1 MRGKEIMKKSVVT
14 GVVCALMVAA
24 AGCGSSDVQGNDTG
38 VETQPIGEVGVNTAE
53 TSGNTDQQTDNSQS
67 EAKPDDKVEGQAD
80 NNSAATGDLYEAFKQ
95 GKASV
100 KYRGTGD
107 RTSYLDT
114 TAALIVDE
122 SFTIDEIV
130 NAIEA
135 RSEEMHGSDV
145 EYSMIDCGSDGVQ
158 ELLAQAHFG
167 DEFTLN
173 MIIKE
178 IGGELVMCWDQDS
191 WSRSYVDV
199 KNNGVIEG
207 GGSGGAAVHGTEYAY
222 VDAAGDYKFYYGCE
236 ETLTLYGDFY
246 AFKGN
251 DLATIP
257 TEGLDADHLGVWDY
271 YFEADPMSRDHY
283 YSYFVIDDNFNDV
296 TTDADYD
303 DSNELKKRFT
313 DAGIKTYTKS
323 EIDQML
329 KDRATQIG
337 YTF

>member
-1 MRGKEIMKKSVVT
+1 MKKSVIT
-14 GVVCALMVAA
+14 GLVCALVIAV
-24 AGCGSSDVQGNDTG
+24 AGCGNGDVQGSEAG
-38 VETQPIGEVGVNTAE
+38 VATEPIGEAGANTADASVNTE
-53 TSGNTDQQTDNSQS
+53 QQSGNAQS
-67 EAKPDDKVEGQAD
+67 EAKSEDKAESQSG
-80 NNSAATGDLYEAFKQ
+80 NNSAASDLYEDFKQ
-95 GKASV
+95 GKVGV

-130 NAIEA
+130 NAIEERNA
-135 RSEEMHGSDV
+135 DMDLKLSSDV

-199 KNNGVIEG
+199 KSNGVIEG
-207 GGSGGAAVHGTEYAY
+207 GGSSGAAVHGTEYAY
-222 VDAAGDYKFYYGCE
+222 VDGNGDYKFYYGCE

-257 TEGLDADHLGVWDY
+257 TEGLDSDHLGVWDY
-271 YFEADPMSRDHY
+271 YFDADPMSREHY

-313 DAGIKTYTKS
+313 EAGIKTYTKS

-329 KDRATQIG
+329 KDRATKIG

>member
-1 MRGKEIMKKSVVT
+1 MKKSVVT
-14 GVVCALMVAA
+14 GVVCALVVAA
-24 AGCGSSDVQGNDTG
+24 AGCGSSDVQGNDAG
-38 VETQPIGEVGVNTAE
+38 VTTQPISESGANATE
-53 TSGNTDQQTDNSQS
+53 TGKNTDQQADNTQN
-67 EAKPDDKVEGQAD
+67 EAKPDDKAEGQAD
-80 NNSAATGDLYEAFKQ
+80 SNSGAAGDLYEAFKQ
-95 GKASV
+95 GNASV

-135 RSEEMHGSDV
+135 RSEDMDLKLSSDV

-199 KNNGVIEG
+199 KSNGVIEG
-207 GGSGGAAVHGTEYAY
+207 GGSSGAAVHSTEYAY
-222 VDAAGDYKFYYGCE
+222 VDANGDYKFYYGCE

-246 AFKGN
+246 AFKGE
-251 DLATIP
+251 DIAVIP
-257 TEGLDADHLGVWDY
+257 TEGLDSDHLGVWDY
-271 YFEADPMSRDHY
+271 CFDTDPTAREHF

-303 DSNELKKRFT
+303 DSNELKKRFAE
-313 DAGIKTYTKS
+313 AGIKTYTKT
-323 EIDQML
+323 EIEQML
-329 KDRATQIG
+329 KDRAAQIG